1 MNDRNHGLCHDVS
14 ILPDTSLY
22 KLLGKNHIHVNS
34 IHHQA
39 VKDLSEQLK
48 PMAVSEDGIIEAV
61 YMPAHSFVWGI
72 QWHPEYWY
80 ETNEDCLKIF
90 RQFLESVSNS
100 RNQTA

>member
-1 MNDRNHGLCHDVS
+1 
-14 ILPDTSLY
+14 
-22 KLLGKNHIHVNS
+22 
-34 IHHQA
+34 
-39 VKDLSEQLK
+39 
-48 PMAVSEDGIIEAV
+48 MAVSEDGIIEAV

-90 RQFLESVSNS
+90 RQFSESVSNS